1 MTLNRESPQENIM
14 GTQTVSCL
22 VLMTG
27 LPLMLSLL
35 INSLYNFVD
44 SVFVAQVDE
53 KALRALALAAPVQ
66 QLVSAFGLGN
76 AIGLN
81 AVISRAM
88 GEKDPAKVRRAANAS
103 IAIGVCSWLLI
114 CLICLVGAK
123 PFFAWQAGG
132 DTVIERYGMDYLTVC
147 MFFSLGQMMQWVFD
161 RFVIASGRSKLFLF
175 TLSAASVTN
184 LILDPIFILVLK
196 LDTLGAAIATVIGQS
211 VGAAAGV
218 LINRRWNPEIP
229 FDLPV
234 RRERGRLRLTFDG
247 RSVRDILRVG
257 IPSTLVQMLTS
268 VVTTAMNTILQG
280 MDAVAVS
287 VYGVAARIMNISTV
301 GVHGIDNGLIPIV
314 AYNYGAQKKARIF
327 EALKWTLIFSAA
339 FFAPFLL
346 VLEWKPEWVLNL
358 FNAEANGLLGVGVP
372 ALRILAA
379 AWLCMIPNLVIAAA
393 LQGLSLGTKSM
404 TLTLLRQAVLPLALA
419 GLLSLTGNLI
429 LVWAAFIA
437 AEVIS
442 LPYALWLWKRSTDR
456 VLWFAEKPE
465 GASA

>member
-1 MTLNRESPQENIM
+1 MTQDREAPGENIM
-14 GTQTVSCL
+14 GTQKISRL

-66 QLVSAFGLGN
+66 QLVSSFGLGN

-88 GEKDPAKVRRAANAS
+88 GEKDRDKVRKAANAS

-114 CLICLVGAK
+114 CLICLVGAR
-123 PFFAWQAGG
+123 PFFAWQAAG
-132 DTVIERYGMDYLTVC
+132 DEDIVRYGMDYLTIC
-147 MFFSLGQMMQWVFD
+147 MYFSLGQMMQWVFD

-184 LILDPIFILVLK
+184 LILDPIFILVLR
-196 LDTLGAAIATVIGQS
+196 LDTLGAAIATVIGQA
-211 VGAAAGV
+211 VGAIAGI
-218 LINRRWNPEIP
+218 LINRRWNPELP

-234 RRERGRLRLTFDG
+234 RREGGRFRLTFDG
-247 RSVRDILRVG
+247 RSIRDILRVG

-280 MDAVAVS
+280 MNAVAVS

-314 AYNYGAQKKARIF
+314 AYNYGAKKKERIF
-327 EALKWTLIFSAA
+327 EALKWTLIYSAA

-346 VLEWKPEWVLNL
+346 VLEIRPDWVLDL
-358 FNAEANGLLGVGVP
+358 FNAEANGLLGVGMP
-372 ALRILAA
+372 ALRILAV
-379 AWLCMIPNLVIAAA
+379 AWLVMIPNLVIAAG

-404 TLTLLRQAVLPLALA
+404 TLTLLRQAILPLALA
-419 GLLSLTGNLI
+419 WALSFTGDLT
-429 LVWAAFIA
+429 LVWTAFIA
-437 AEVIS
+437 AELIS
-442 LPYALWLWKRSTDR
+442 LPYALWLWKRSTAR
-456 VLWFAEKPE
+456 VLRFAGGSDP
-465 GASA
+465 A